1 MELMVAQFMALYANR
16 TRQKNERVHKPSAF
30 MPDYTPPDPDA
41 QDDAF
46 LAGFKRLG

>member
-16 TRQKNERVHKPSAF
+16 TRQKTETKYKPSAF

-41 QDDAF
+41 QDAAF
-46 LAGFKRLG
+46 LAGFKGL